1 MYDDLDRQ
9 RMAEIF
15 NNAIAS
21 TGFSPVVG
29 DLAEDDFSPDD
40 SRPLIYF
47 STFPWAPDPL
57 EKIFAKCATDRR
69 LDCRKFY
76 HFKCVEWAIDILKT
90 GMVQLTALYYHAEND
105 NAEYSE
111 FFQRTGH
118 TYPLITGN
126 VNELKKKSFV
136 LCLSKSASRGKFW
149 NQYAKQ
155 DRGVCLGLRYHVG
168 KMELQDCVDF
178 RDVSYGTG
186 YPFDFIKQIRDRF
199 VCEFGKP
206 PFIDGILK
214 FARFYKRAKYSW
226 EDESRIS
233 FDYNYDTSSLLT
245 RAFPIQKVVENGKI
259 REYIDAPLRNDYFTL
274 SVDEIICGRRVCR
287 ADRSRLLSASSL
299 REDKVWVRK

>member
-1 MYDDLDRQ
+1 MYDERKRE
-9 RMAEIF
+9 RMAEIV

-21 TGFSPVVG
+21 SNFRPVVEELTK
-29 DLAEDDFSPDD
+29 DHFSHND
-40 SRPLIYF
+40 SGELIHF
-47 STFPWAPDPL
+47 STFPWASDPL
-57 EKIFAKCATDRR
+57 EKIFAKCAADRR
-69 LDCRKFY
+69 YDCRKFY

-136 LCLSKSASRGKFW
+136 LCLSKSASREKFW

-259 REYIDAPLRNDYFTL
+259 REYLKVPLRNDYFTL
-274 SVDEIICGRRVCR
+274 EVDEIICGKHVDS
-287 ADRSRLLSASSL
+287 ADQARLLSASTL
-299 REDKVWVRK
+299 CADRVWVRR